1 MTDVRALDIML
12 HDRRVGT
19 ITALEGD
26 RSIFTFDEAYAQ
38 HTARDT
44 LSLSFKGRYGDLYT
58 ADNRSYQTR
67 LQPFFSNLL
76 PEGALRDFLAGRTG
90 INAIREFRLLAELG
104 ADLPG
109 AVRALPAD
117 AENPS
122 PPSSPGSEGGGMADA
137 PKLRFSLA
145 GVQLKFSALKNEGK
159 QAGLTIPAQGAG
171 GGWIVKLPSLRLPEV
186 PENEYSMMTLA
197 REIGIEV
204 PDIELVG
211 IDTIEGLP
219 NGIERYGTTAFA
231 IRRFDRTPDGPV
243 HVEDFAQ
250 FYRVYPEAKYDNASY
265 RTILAALAIET
276 DERSI
281 DQFIRRLTFSVLIGN
296 GDMHL
301 KNWSLIYRDRR
312 TPALSPAYDLLS
324 TIPYIPADEAALKF
338 RKTKAWASFTYEEL
352 AVIADKAKLAQGPV
366 LDTARETVERFDAI
380 WAERKASLP
389 ISSELA
395 SAIEGHRKSLPI

>member
-1 MTDVRALDIML
+1 MTEVRALDILL
-12 HDRRVGT
+12 HDRRIGT

-26 RSIFTFDEAYAQ
+26 RSIFSFDEAYAQ
-38 HTARDT
+38 DPDRDT

-58 ADNRSYQTR
+58 ADNRPYQTR

-90 INAIREFRLLAELG
+90 INAVREFRLLTELG
-104 ADLPG
+104 GDLPG
-109 AVRALPAD
+109 AVRALPANAD
-117 AENPS
+117 PATPLQTDLQ
-122 PPSSPGSEGGGMADA
+122 GAGAADA

-145 GVQLKFSALKNEGK
+145 GVQLKFSALKNKGK

-171 GGWIVKLPSLRLPEV
+171 GGWIIKLPSLRLPEV
-186 PENEYSMMTLA
+186 PENEYSMMTIA
-197 REIGIEV
+197 REIGIDV
-204 PDIELVG
+204 PEIDLVG

-219 NGIERYGTTAFA
+219 EGIERYGTTAFA

-243 HVEDFAQ
+243 HIEDFAQ

-265 RTILAALAIET
+265 RAILAALAIET

-312 TPALSPAYDLLS
+312 TPQLSPAYDLLS
-324 TIPYIPADEAALKF
+324 TIPYIPGDEAALKF
-338 RKTKAWASFTYEEL
+338 RKSKAWSSFTYEEL
-352 AVIADKAKLAQGPV
+352 ATIADKAKVAQGPV
-366 LDTARETVERFDAI
+366 LDAARDTVERFDAA
-380 WAERKASLP
+380 WTAGKAGLAITSGLVDCINRHRNSLL
-389 ISSELA
+389 I
-395 SAIEGHRKSLPI
+395 

>member
-1 MTDVRALDIML
+1 MTDVRALDILL

-38 HTARDT
+38 DPERET

-58 ADNRSYQTR
+58 ADNRPYQTR

-90 INAIREFRLLAELG
+90 INAIREFRLLTELG
-104 ADLPG
+104 GDLPG

-117 AENPS
+117 PDRAAPLPSDSNPQ
-122 PPSSPGSEGGGMADA
+122 GLADA

-145 GVQLKFSALKNEGK
+145 GVQLKFSALKNRGK
-159 QAGLTIPAQGAG
+159 NAGLTIPAQGAG
-171 GGWIVKLPSLRLPEV
+171 GGWIIKLPSLRLPEV
-186 PENEYSMMTLA
+186 PENEFSMMTLA
-197 REIGIEV
+197 REIGIDV
-204 PDIELVG
+204 PETELVG

-219 NGIERYGTTAFA
+219 EGIERYGTTAFA
-231 IRRFDRTPDGPV
+231 IRRLDRTPEGPV
-243 HVEDFAQ
+243 HIEDFAQ
-250 FYRVYPEAKYDNASY
+250 FYRVYPEAKYDDASY
-265 RTILAALAIET
+265 RTLLAALAIET

-312 TPALSPAYDLLS
+312 TPELSPAYDLLS
-324 TIPYIPADEAALKF
+324 TVPYLPNDESALKF
-338 RKTKAWASFTYEEL
+338 RNSKAWPSFTYEEL
-352 AVIADKAKLAQGPV
+352 ATIADKAKVAQGPV
-366 LDTARETVERFDAI
+366 LDAARETVERFDAA
-380 WAERKASLP
+380 WGRQSASWPMSAELLARIEEHRASL
-389 ISSELA
+389 
-395 SAIEGHRKSLPI
+395 AI